1 VPSFSR
7 RAPTELIADRPEG
20 AAAAPATVLL
30 VTGDPAR
37 RHAVAGRLREAGLAV
52 HTAAGGPGALAAARR
67 RPPDLLLL
75 LLRDASPAGGGPR
88 VCRAVRAAAD
98 RRLRTVPILVLADGA
113 TERELIDGLEAG
125 ADAYVAAPV
134 TLREL
139 QARVKALLRR
149 APRSAVAAAPL
160 VAGDLVLDLAG
171 RRLLRRGHPVELR
184 RREFDLLAFL
194 LAHAGGVFT
203 RPQLLARIWGTGFA
217 GGERTVD
224 VHVRRL
230 REKLER
236 HPRRPALLETVRG
249 VGYRLR
255 PPRADRSSPAL
266 APAPAAVG
274 PGVPD
279 PAPPPERSRAGLR
292 SVAAA

>member
-1 VPSFSR
+1 M
-7 RAPTELIADRPEG
+7 ELIADRPEG
-20 AAAAPATVLL
+20 ATAAPATVLL

-37 RHAVAGRLREAGLAV
+37 RHAVAGRLREAGIAV

-149 APRSAVAAAPL
+149 APRPAAAAAAAPL
-160 VAGDLVLDLAG
+160 VAGDFVLDSAG

-230 REKLER
+230 RERLER